1 MRVPLASDRSARFSL
16 ALAALLLLVTPAVGA
31 FAVGEPTDA
40 PDQIELVKLTAID
53 PGPQAAP
60 DVVRFEALVNY
71 RLQSVPEGF
80 ALMFAFEGDQQT
92 ATQQTPNSVP
102 IAGGSGHFTVDLD
115 YQPHEGVQ
123 DLSLLVGL
131 FKDENSL
138 LSWVATKPFVLS
150 PWQARA
156 DFDRAMSARRDGNY
170 DQAFDF
176 LSTAI
181 ALAPDIGNFY
191 YWRGDTLVHLAQ
203 YDNAI
208 ADFSQALDMMPGH
221 RPSLVGRG
229 AARLWATDLNG
240 ALADLSAVV
249 DAEGPTDRWTA
260 SALRARGL
268 AHAGLDQRDQAI
280 ADYQAYLALTP
291 DASDR
296 AQVEGWIAALQ

>member
-1 MRVPLASDRSARFSL
+1 MRVPLANDRCARVSA
-16 ALAALLLLVTPAVGA
+16 ALAALLLLVTPTAGVLA
-31 FAVGEPTDA
+31 EGEQSAA
-40 PDQIELVKLTAID
+40 PDQIELVKLTSIA

-60 DVVRFEALVNY
+60 DAVRFEALVNY
-71 RLQSVPEGF
+71 RLQSVPQGF

-92 ATQQTPNSVP
+92 ATQQTPASVP
-102 IAGGSGHFTVDLD
+102 ITGGSGQFTVDLD

-123 DLSLLVGL
+123 DLSLLVGM
-131 FKDENSL
+131 FKDESSL
-138 LSWVATKPFVLS
+138 LSWVATKPFVLA

-156 DFDRAMSARRDGNY
+156 DFDRAMSARRDGSY
-170 DQAFDF
+170 DQAFTY

-181 ALAPDIGNFY
+181 SLAPDIGNFY
-191 YWRGDTLVHLAQ
+191 YWRGDTLVHLGQ

-229 AARLWATDLNG
+229 AARLWANDLDG
-240 ALADLSAVV
+240 AITDLSAVTDT
-249 DAEGPTDRWTA
+249 DAPSDRWTA
-260 SALRARGL
+260 SAFRARGL

-296 AQVEGWIAALQ
+296 DQVEGWIAALQ

>member
-71 RLQSVPEGF
+71 RLQSVPEGL

-138 LSWVATKPFVLS
+138 LSWVATKPFVLA

-156 DFDRAMSARRDGNY
+156 NFDRAMSARRDGNY
-170 DQAFDF
+170 DQAFNF